1 MGGKRKANH
10 DETRRAKQQKK
21 TVDNDTESDS
31 DNDAFIL
38 GRKDKHYSTGKR
50 KANERDTNKSK
61 KQKTGNDDKGSDTDE
76 AFVEHDHQYCVNNDQ
91 HEVIDVRTASNE
103 NIADTDDHKYCI
115 NNDQHQEIDDTASNE
130 NEVDSN
136 IFTDIT
142 IENVKLE
149 KDSPEMTEKDAE
161 EINDSDSDDTISLDD
176 DDYAF
181 IENTEVQPNDR
192 SDNSDGTT
200 FSKTVALDDKT
211 KRVATFDKNG
221 VWIGNKDLDVDD
233 PYFSDVDQ
241 FEISYEIKDDEDY
254 LQKQH
259 LNYAS
264 PSTKKK
270 KVKVKNT
277 EAVTENKPSNKNV
290 DSTTGK
296 VSNFD
301 CIYCPRPVKPN
312 RSELYRHYSQYHHR
326 KDILEY
332 IKQYHPENLDSSVCP
347 VCERDMK
354 GTSKLIDHLGQVHDV
369 VEKFIP
375 QWARISKQ
383 EAVILGNN
391 LKKTSKYF

>member
-91 HEVIDVRTASNE
+91 H
-103 NIADTDDHKYCI
+103 
-115 NNDQHQEIDDTASNE
+115 QEIDDTASNE

-149 KDSPEMTEKDAE
+149 KDSQEMTEKDVE
-161 EINDSDSDDTISLDD
+161 EVNDSDSDDTISLDE

-233 PYFSDVDQ
+233 PYFSDV
-241 FEISYEIKDDEDY
+241 
-254 LQKQH
+254 
-259 LNYAS
+259 
-264 PSTKKK
+264 
-270 KVKVKNT
+270 V
-277 EAVTENKPSNKNV
+277 
-290 DSTTGK
+290 
-296 VSNFD
+296 
-301 CIYCPRPVKPN
+301 
-312 RSELYRHYSQYHHR
+312 
-326 KDILEY
+326 
-332 IKQYHPENLDSSVCP
+332 
-347 VCERDMK
+347 
-354 GTSKLIDHLGQVHDV
+354 
-369 VEKFIP
+369 
-375 QWARISKQ
+375 
-383 EAVILGNN
+383 
-391 LKKTSKYF
+391 